1 MGVVVAAAERKELR
15 SLLSRRPISFVLT
28 RSSLHGTICGF
39 VGVAS
44 IVQRPA
50 GSEYQEPWFT
60 DLGKA
65 PIYSGRA
72 IACAM
77 FMNAWILREPKLTH
91 LFVTTHWDDR
101 HEACGIRLDKMA
113 LAFFK

>member
-1 MGVVVAAAERKELR
+1 MSVVVAAAERKELR

-50 GSEYQEPWFT
+50 WSEYQEPWFT
-60 DLGKA
+60 EPGKGFN
-65 PIYSGRA
+65 IHWQA

-77 FMNAWILREPKLTH
+77 FMNAWILREAKLTH

-101 HEACGIRLDKMA
+101 LEACGIRLDKMA
-113 LAFFK
+113 LAFFT